1 MEHRFMPIADSA
13 RGESEMRQQGPVR
26 QPNAFANL
34 PQWQDRPY
42 CRGLRSFVIS
52 PHDRRLAATTTATAI
67 TTAATGKL
75 LKINSVIIANI
86 DGTND
91 ADITLDLF
99 RSSTAYKIISTV
111 TVPADATLMAITKDS
126 AIYLEEGDALR
137 ATASVDGDL
146 QVICSYEIISE

>member
-1 MEHRFMPIADSA
+1 MTA
-13 RGESEMRQQGPVR
+13 
-26 QPNAFANL
+26 PNIVSVATITGKT
-34 PQWQDRPY
+34 D
-42 CRGLRSFVIS
+42 V
-52 PHDRRLAATTTATAI
+52 LAATTTATAI
-67 TTAATGKL
+67 TTAATSKL

-91 ADITLDLF
+91 ADITLDLY
-99 RSSTAYKIISTV
+99 RSSTAYKIVNTV
-111 TVPADATLMAITKDS
+111 TVPADATLVAISKDS